1 MRINLP
7 ITDNEYPIDDD
18 TLILSTTDTKG
29 RITFINPTFIEVS
42 GFTEEELIGKAHNIV
57 RHPDMPPEA
66 FEDLWRT
73 LKTGSPWTGLIK
85 NRRKNGDFYWVLGN
99 ATPIKEN
106 GNVTGYLSVRTK
118 PSRELIETVSPLYR
132 QFIDGKA
139 HHLAIKKGRIVRTD
153 FIGKITSSLRM
164 TTSKCLVA
172 ATCVL
177 VLLLACIGGA
187 GWWGL
192 SHEAAAPWL
201 ASFIATITVIGI
213 LFTSFLS
220 FYLVRNIQQPLRD
233 ATDFA
238 NILAAGDLKA
248 RFTQNRDD
256 EFGEL
261 FKALNQLGIN
271 LRTTVLDVRS
281 CAFSV
286 QQATSEI
293 ASGNL
298 DLSQRTEEQ
307 AASLEETA
315 SNMKELTAMVR
326 QNNNSSKQANQLVMN
341 ASDIAVKGGEMMC
354 NVVNTMSSINDS
366 SNKIAEIISVI
377 NSIAFQ
383 TNILALNAAVEA
395 ARAGEQGRG
404 FAVVAT
410 EVRNLAQRS
419 AAAAKDIKALIDS
432 SVKNVNVG
440 TKLVDEAGRTME
452 EIVASIKRVT
462 DIMSEIT
469 SASSAQ
475 SEGIG
480 QISQAVSQM
489 DEVTQQNAA
498 LVEQAAAAAE
508 SLEDQTKDLT
518 GAISIFKIASYKQK
532 PTRDITK
539 LSAVKSKPVSKQKPA
554 AQHALTQASAENK
567 NIPTRKI
574 VAAGGNRDDW
584 EEF

>member
-29 RITFINPTFIEVS
+29 RISFINPTFVEVS
-42 GFTEEELIGKAHNIV
+42 GYTEEELIGKAHNIV
-57 RHPDMPPEA
+57 RHPEVPSEV

-73 LKTGSPWTGLIK
+73 LKAGLPWTGLIK
-85 NRRKNGDFYWVLGN
+85 NRRKNGDYYWVLGN

-118 PSRELIETVSPLYR
+118 PTRELIETVSPLYQ

-139 HHLAIKKGRIVRTD
+139 HHLAIEKGQIIRTD
-153 FIGKITSSLRM
+153 FIGKITASFRM
-164 TTSKCLVA
+164 TTHKRLIA
-172 ATCVL
+172 ATCIP
-177 VLLLACIGGA
+177 VLLLACVGGA

-192 SHEAAAPWL
+192 TQEAAASWL
-201 ASFIATITVIGI
+201 SSFIATVTVGGI
-213 LFTSFLS
+213 LFATFLS
-220 FYLVRNIQQPLRD
+220 FYLARNIQQPLRD
-233 ATDFA
+233 AVDFA
-238 NILAAGDLKA
+238 NILAAGDLKT

-261 FKALNQLGIN
+261 FKALGQLGIN

-326 QNNNSSKQANQLVMN
+326 QNDDSSKQANQLVMT
-341 ASDIAVKGGEMMC
+341 ASNIAVKGGKMMC

-366 SNKIAEIISVI
+366 SSKIAEIISVI

-419 AAAAKDIKALIDS
+419 AAAAKDIKTLIDS
-432 SVKNVNVG
+432 SVKNVNAG
-440 TKLVDEAGRTME
+440 TRLVDEAGKTME
-452 EIVASIKRVT
+452 EIVDSIKRVT

-475 SEGIG
+475 SEGIA

-518 GAISIFKIASYKQK
+518 GAISIFKIASSMKK
-532 PTRDITK
+532 TARETEK
-539 LSAVKSKPVSKQKPA
+539 LSAVKVKPINKQKL
-554 AQHALTQASAENK
+554 AQHASVSARVK
-567 NIPTRKI
+567 NQNTPARKI
-574 VAAGGNRDDW
+574 VAAGGKRDDW

>member
-7 ITDNEYPIDDD
+7 ITDSEYPIDDD

-42 GFTEEELIGKAHNIV
+42 GYTEEELIGKAHNIV
-57 RHPDMPPEA
+57 RHPEVPSEV

-73 LKTGSPWTGLIK
+73 LKTGLPWTGLIK
-85 NRRKNGDFYWVLGN
+85 NRRKNGDYYWVLGN

-106 GNVTGYLSVRTK
+106 GNVTGFLSVRTK
-118 PSRELIETVSPLYR
+118 PSRELIETVSPLYQ

-139 HHLAIKKGRIVRTD
+139 HHLAIEKGQIVRTD
-153 FIGKITSSLRM
+153 FAGKITASLRM
-164 TTSKCLVA
+164 TTRKRLVA
-172 ATCVL
+172 ATCVP
-177 VLLLACIGGA
+177 VLLLACVGGA

-192 SHEAAAPWL
+192 TQEAAASWL
-201 ASFIATITVIGI
+201 SSFIATVTVGGI
-213 LFTSFLS
+213 LFATFLS
-220 FYLVRNIQQPLRD
+220 FYLARNIQQPLRD
-233 ATDFA
+233 AVDFA
-238 NILAAGDLKA
+238 NILAAGDLKT

-261 FKALNQLGIN
+261 FKALGQLGIN

-326 QNNNSSKQANQLVMN
+326 QNDDSSKQANQLVMT
-341 ASDIAVKGGEMMC
+341 ASDIAVKGGKMMC

-366 SNKIAEIISVI
+366 SSKIAEIISVI

-419 AAAAKDIKALIDS
+419 AAAAKDIKTLIDS
-432 SVKNVNVG
+432 SVKNVNAG
-440 TKLVDEAGRTME
+440 TRLVDEAGKTME

-475 SEGIG
+475 SEGIE

-508 SLEDQTKDLT
+508 SLEDQTRDLS
-518 GAISIFKIASYKQK
+518 GAISIFKIASCMKK
-532 PTRDITK
+532 TTKETVK
-539 LSAVKSKPVSKQKPA
+539 LSAVKVKPVNKQKTAQPA
-554 AQHALTQASAENK
+554 PASASVK
-567 NIPTRKI
+567 NQKIPARKI

>member
-29 RITFINPTFIEVS
+29 RITFINPTFVEVS
-42 GFTEEELIGKAHNIV
+42 GYTEEELIGKAHNIV
-57 RHPDMPPEA
+57 RHPEVPSEV

-73 LKTGSPWTGLIK
+73 LKAGLPWTGLIK
-85 NRRKNGDFYWVLGN
+85 NRRKNGDYYWVLGN

-118 PSRELIETVSPLYR
+118 PTRELIETVSPLYQ

-139 HHLAIKKGRIVRTD
+139 HYLAIEKGQIIRTD
-153 FIGKITSSLRM
+153 FIGKITASLRM
-164 TTSKCLVA
+164 TTHKRLIA
-172 ATCVL
+172 ATFIP
-177 VLLLACIGGA
+177 VLLLACVGGA

-192 SHEAAAPWL
+192 TQEAAASWVS
-201 ASFIATITVIGI
+201 SFIATITVGSI
-213 LFTSFLS
+213 LFTTFLS
-220 FYLVRNIQQPLRD
+220 FYLARNIQQPLRD
-233 ATDFA
+233 AVDFA
-238 NILAAGDLKA
+238 NILAAGDLKT

-261 FKALNQLGIN
+261 FKALGQLGIN

-326 QNNNSSKQANQLVMN
+326 QNDDNSKQANQLVMT
-341 ASDIAVKGGEMMC
+341 ASDIAVKGGKMMC

-366 SNKIAEIISVI
+366 SSKIAEIISVI

-419 AAAAKDIKALIDS
+419 AAAAKDIKTLIDS
-432 SVKNVNVG
+432 SVKNVNAG
-440 TKLVDEAGRTME
+440 TRLVDEAGKTME
-452 EIVASIKRVT
+452 EIVDSIKRVT
-462 DIMSEIT
+462 EIMAEIT

-475 SEGIG
+475 SEGIE

-518 GAISIFKIASYKQK
+518 GAISIFKIASSMKKAARQ
-532 PTRDITK
+532 TAK
-539 LSAVKSKPVSKQKPA
+539 LSAVKVKSVNEQKSVQHTSVSAKVKSQKIPA
-554 AQHALTQASAENK
+554 
-567 NIPTRKI
+567 RKI
-574 VAAGGNRDDW
+574 VAAGGNRNDW

>member
-7 ITDNEYPIDDD
+7 VFDNEYPIDDD

-73 LKTGSPWTGLIK
+73 LKAGLPWTGLIK
-85 NRRKNGDFYWVLGN
+85 NRRKNGDYYWVLGN

-139 HHLAIKKGRIVRTD
+139 HHLAIEKGQIVRTD
-153 FIGKITSSLRM
+153 FIGKITASLRM
-164 TTSKCLVA
+164 TTSKRLVA
-172 ATCVL
+172 ATCIP
-177 VLLLACIGGA
+177 VLLLACVGGA

-192 SHEAAAPWL
+192 THEDASPWL
-201 ASFIATITVIGI
+201 SSFVATATVGGI
-213 LFTSFLS
+213 LFATFLS
-220 FYLVRNIQQPLRD
+220 FSLARNIQKPLRD
-233 ATDFA
+233 AIDFA

-248 RFTQNRDD
+248 RFTQNRHD

-261 FKALNQLGIN
+261 FKALGQLGIN

-293 ASGNL
+293 AAGNL

-326 QNNNSSKQANQLVMN
+326 QNDDSSKQANQLVIS

-354 NVVNTMSSINDS
+354 QVVNTMSSINNS

-377 NSIAFQ
+377 DSIAFQ

-419 AAAAKDIKALIDS
+419 AAAAKDIKILIDS
-432 SVKNVNVG
+432 SVNNVNAG
-440 TKLVDEAGRTME
+440 TQLVDEAGKTME

-475 SEGIG
+475 SEGIE
-480 QISQAVSQM
+480 QINQAVSQM
-489 DEVTQQNAA
+489 DAVTQQNAA

-508 SLEDQTKDLT
+508 SLEEQTKDLT
-518 GAISIFKIASYKQK
+518 GAVSIFKIAPCNKKSTKEIVKLSTAKPKYVEKQK
-532 PTRDITK
+532 PVQHTSI
-539 LSAVKSKPVSKQKPA
+539 SANA
-554 AQHALTQASAENK
+554 DNK
-567 NIPTRKI
+567 KIPTRKI